1 MGDEMSK
8 SALLLACLA
17 IILTITLNAQTAY
30 AGPWNEVAVNPV
42 FAPFGTLSFEYAGVL
57 SRDFSAGVNI
67 WYEYKDVEAR
77 FAYLK
82 LLYNPFHK
90 GMSGL
95 SLGPTGGLI
104 TRFREKDHPEQTEED
119 TSGALGGMVQYN
131 LLLGRKDNILLGI
144 GFNAMAP
151 LKDYADNS
159 PLRAWDGDL
168 RLMLG
173 YAW

>member
-1 MGDEMSK
+1 MFK
-8 SALLLACLA
+8 TTILLACL
-17 IILTITLNAQTAY
+17 TITLALLPWSLNSLTNY
-30 AGPWNEVAVNPV
+30 TGPREEIAANPV
-42 FAPFGTLSFEYAGVL
+42 FAPLGTLSFEYASVM
-57 SRDFSAGVNI
+57 SSDFSAGVNI

-95 SLGPTGGLI
+95 SFGPTGGLI
-104 TRFREKDHPEQTEED
+104 TRFREDDHPEQTEED
-119 TSGALGGMVQYN
+119 TSGALGAMAQYN
-131 LLLGRKDNILLGI
+131 LLLGRNDNILLGI
-144 GFNAMAP
+144 GFNAMVP

-168 RLMLG
+168 RLMVG